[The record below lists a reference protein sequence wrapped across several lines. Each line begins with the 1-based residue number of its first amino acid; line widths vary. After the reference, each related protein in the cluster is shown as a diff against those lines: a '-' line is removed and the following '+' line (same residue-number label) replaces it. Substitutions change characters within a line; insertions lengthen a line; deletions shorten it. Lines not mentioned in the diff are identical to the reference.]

1 MACDQQK
8 SWMHCHP
15 LARGFSALT
24 EEQLMTEREKALLG
38 GFGEYLRR
46 TLPEATNSTA
56 EVIWRTGEGGKWKVS
71 WTLSVSKSHTANVH
85 ILHRAN
91 VPGIEEKLAIFHKAV
106 NYKAAVGSPRIFSNG
121 LVVGGILEKAVPRA
135 FMYLDK
141 EPMWLGQVGGADT
154 SGSADSFQ
162 AIVTTALSDKKSPIR
177 DLFSKLRNSHE
188 YKALKVK
195 FPRYIL
201 VAPVLGRTIVVVSSC
216 SCPSKSLN
224 FLELV
229 EGRTYKR
236 ELALA
241 DQKKLQNSLQLYSVL
256 SNLSKQHFVD
266 FAANTN
272 MLPIVKLNLLMPM
285 LLTLEAVRLSE
296 HPESTALTMRE
307 LIGEAPPERLEGL
320 IQRYAEIVASGG

>member
-1 MACDQQK
+1 M
-8 SWMHCHP
+8 
-15 LARGFSALT
+15 

-71 WTLSVSKSHTANVH
+71 WTLSVSKSHAANVH

-91 VPGIEEKLAIFHKAV
+91 VPGIEEKLDIFHKAV
-106 NYKAAVGSPRIFSNG
+106 NYKAVVGSPRIFSNG
-121 LVVGGILEKAVPRA
+121 LVVGGIISRPIPRG

-141 EPMWLGQVGGADT
+141 EPMWLDTVGQ
-154 SGSADSFQ
+154 SEESADEGAFQ
-162 AIVTTALSDKKSPIR
+162 TTITAALSDKNSPIR
-177 DLFSKLRNSHE
+177 QPFSKLRNSHE

-201 VAPVLGRTIVVVSSC
+201 MAPVLGKTIIVVSSC

-241 DQKKLQNSLQLYSVL
+241 DQKKLQSSLELYSVL
-256 SNLSKQHFVD
+256 SNLAKQHFVD
-266 FAANTN
+266 YPANTN

-296 HPESTALTMRE
+296 HPDSTPLSMRE
-307 LIGEAPPERLEGL
+307 LVGEAPPERLEGL
-320 IQRYAEIVASGG
+320 IQRYAEIITAG